1 MAIHNEIDTRM
12 KQNYEFP
19 YRIYLTKRTPVI
31 IRLDGRA
38 FHSFTRGFEKPFDE
52 VFINAMKSTTRK
64 LCENIS
70 NCVFGY
76 SQSDEISILMVDY
89 ARLDQ
94 DPWFDNNLQ
103 KIASI
108 SASMA
113 TLYFHNSFT
122 AAYIKK
128 YPSLRKEDTEEAH
141 KLHTAYKNA
150 IRKGA
155 MFDSRCFN
163 IPKDEVCNYFIS
175 RQLDASRNSIYSLG
189 RSQFSHKSL
198 QGLNS
203 SEIQDKLMLEK
214 NINWNDC
221 ETYKKRG
228 FCSNKA
234 YFIKVVNKEGDEIDI
249 DTVFKTEKDFL
260 KECFP
265 ELESDKD
272 LTYVMYNPRLREIFK
287 TFIENKN
294 ESNNLLRYVIR
305 SYWDI
310 DNDIPIFTKN
320 RDYVE
325 KHVFVG

>member
-1 MAIHNEIDTRM
+1 MAIHNDIDTRM
-12 KQNYEFP
+12 KKNYEFP
-19 YRIYLTKRTPVI
+19 YRIKLTRRTPVI
-31 IRLDGRA
+31 IRIDGRA
-38 FHSFTRGFEKPFDE
+38 FHSFTKGFDKPFDE
-52 VFINAMKSTTRK
+52 VLINAMKSTTRK

-70 NCVFGY
+70 NCVFAY

-89 ARLDQ
+89 AKLNQ

-103 KIASI
+103 KITSI

-113 TLYFHNSFT
+113 TLYFHNAFT

-128 YPSLRKEDTEEAH
+128 FPSLKKENTEEAN
-141 KLHTAYKNA
+141 KLFNAYKVA

-155 MFDSRCFN
+155 MFDARCFN
-163 IPKDEVCNYFIS
+163 VPKDEVCNYFIS
-175 RQLDASRNSIYSLG
+175 RQIDATRNSVNSLG
-189 RSQFSHKSL
+189 YSQFSHKSL
-198 QGLNS
+198 QGLNT

-221 ETYKKRG
+221 KTYEKRG

-234 YFIKVVNKEGDEIDI
+234 YFLKVVNRDGDEIDI
-249 DTVFKTEKDFL
+249 DTIFKVEKDFL

-265 ELESDKD
+265 MLESDKD
-272 LTYVMYNPRLREIFK
+272 LTYIMRNPRLKEIFK
-287 TFIENKN
+287 TFIDNKN
-294 ESNNLLRYVIR
+294 KSNILMRYVIR

-325 KHVFVG
+325 KHVYVG